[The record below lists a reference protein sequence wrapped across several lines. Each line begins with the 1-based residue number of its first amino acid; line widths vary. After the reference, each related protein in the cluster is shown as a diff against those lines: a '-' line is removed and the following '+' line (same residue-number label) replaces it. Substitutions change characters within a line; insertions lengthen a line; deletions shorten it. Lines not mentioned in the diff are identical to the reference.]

1 MSKRW
6 RRPAAGCR
14 YGGGSSSS
22 PGFEGRRS
30 GTAGE
35 GGVAPGPTQ
44 HTVEAAT
51 AACAG
56 RLGLVT
62 EHEGH
67 EEEQTCERGRP
78 HPEKGV
84 RRGGG
89 GLALATGFSCG
100 AEGGATCGGC
110 PLSELV

>member
-35 GGVAPGPTQ
+35 GGVAPGTTQ

-56 RLGLVT
+56 RLGLVA

-67 EEEQTCERGRP
+67 EEEQQCERGSTD
-78 HPEKGV
+78 PEDAV

-89 GLALATGFSCG
+89 GRRLGHRLQLRTGRG
-100 AEGGATCGGC
+100 DLRRL
-110 PLSELV
+110 PVV